1 MCRECFKSQE
11 TEWATLKVFRGK
23 VRSSRMVSGLSGQ
36 QRWGEPISKDSAE
49 EVASDAAEEALDS
62 VALAAWEESI

>member
-1 MCRECFKSQE
+1 
-11 TEWATLKVFRGK
+11 
-23 VRSSRMVSGLSGQ
+23 MVSGLSGQ